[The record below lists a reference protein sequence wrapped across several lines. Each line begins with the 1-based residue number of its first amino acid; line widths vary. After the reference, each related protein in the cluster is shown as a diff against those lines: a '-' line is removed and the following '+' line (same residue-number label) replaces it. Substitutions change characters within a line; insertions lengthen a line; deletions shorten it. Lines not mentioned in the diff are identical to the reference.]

1 MRLTSLKTLIKADT
15 KKMLTEDWGGSDEG
29 VLLNSMHK
37 DLRNPKDPPSIIAV
51 FDASETANDFYREEE
66 SDYDR
71 FRDSHIKAS
80 AHKYYQKYFPV
91 FYKGMKELFS

>member
-37 DLRNPKDPPSIIAV
+37 DLRNP
-51 FDASETANDFYREEE
+51 
-66 SDYDR
+66 
-71 FRDSHIKAS
+71 
-80 AHKYYQKYFPV
+80 HKYYQKYFPV

>member
-37 DLRNPKDPPSIIAV
+37 DLRNPQIMTDIEIVILKHLHINIIKNI
-51 FDASETANDFYREEE
+51 FLF
-66 SDYDR
+66 
-71 FRDSHIKAS
+71 FIK
-80 AHKYYQKYFPV
+80 V
-91 FYKGMKELFS
+91 